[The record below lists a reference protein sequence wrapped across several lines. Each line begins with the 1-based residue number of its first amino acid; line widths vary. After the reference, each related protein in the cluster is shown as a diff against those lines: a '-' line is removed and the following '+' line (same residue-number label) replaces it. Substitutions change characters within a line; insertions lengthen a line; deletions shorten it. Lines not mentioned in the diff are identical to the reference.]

1 VEEHCLPPR
10 RVAVV
15 GDNCIDV
22 YVDGSPRSAVGG
34 NALNVAVGLTRQEVQ
49 TAYVG
54 EVGNDADGRRVLA
67 AASEAGVGV
76 ERVHVVQG
84 ATWTAFIRLSPGG
97 AAYVDHEDPGACG
110 PYAARM
116 DELDFLAGF
125 DHVHMA
131 NLETTGHLIRDLRTR
146 GISTSY
152 DYGKSS
158 DFAAQDA
165 PGIVFAS
172 CDGDQARENGIQ
184 MAQEALRCGADLAVV
199 TLGAGGSIALEG
211 EREHWES
218 ARPIEPVDTLGA
230 GDSYIATFLARRL
243 AGESIDGAMR
253 AASDAASATCLH
265 WAGWPQPAMRV
276 APEVGRR

>member
-1 VEEHCLPPR
+1 MEERRLPPR

-22 YVDGSPRSAVGG
+22 YIDGSPRSAVGG
-34 NALNVAVGLTRQEVQ
+34 NSLNVAVGLTRQGVQ
-49 TAYVG
+49 TAYIG
-54 EVGNDADGRRVLA
+54 EVGDDADGRRVLA
-67 AASEAGVGV
+67 AAIEAGVGV

-84 ATWTAFIRLSPGG
+84 ATWTAFIKLAAGG

-110 PYAARM
+110 PYVARM

-131 NLETTGHLIRDLRTR
+131 NLAATGHLIRDLRTR
-146 GISTSY
+146 GVSTSY
-152 DYGKSS
+152 DFGKSS
-158 DFAAQDA
+158 DFAAQDV

-172 CDGDQARENGIQ
+172 CDGDQARERGTQ
-184 MAQEALRCGADLAVV
+184 MALEARRCGADLAVV

-211 EREHWES
+211 DRQHWEP
-218 ARPIEPVDTLGA
+218 AKPIEPVDTLGA

-243 AGESIDGAMR
+243 AGESIEGAMR

-265 WAGWPQPAMRV
+265 WAGWPQPVVQV
-276 APEVGRR
+276 AREVGQR